1 MSFSHVDTLTDCLPN
16 NCVICLRAW
25 DLLALA
31 ALFSLSWLLLTQ
43 RTHPSPSPATTQQPA
58 QPSTPVSAAPAH
70 DLVQHSDK
78 PVFEPSRFISHTVP
92 RRPRRAKK
100 LIRPDLNLH
109 FSEPDSESED
119 GMPSI
124 EYSANFHSLDTR
136 RESRNL
142 RALRDKE
149 ADVMLRQRCAEERK
163 RSNSSSSN
171 NPSFPIS
178 EHSSEHEPDTCQP
191 HSFLSDTL
199 HNKCHILYDV
209 FHSSDK
215 SLESLDDE
223 VSNSYL

>member
-1 MSFSHVDTLTDCLPN
+1 MSDVDTLTDCLPN

-25 DLLALA
+25 DLLLLA

-43 RTHPSPSPATTQQPA
+43 RTHPSPPAATQQPA
-58 QPSTPVSAAPAH
+58 QPATNVAVATA
-70 DLVQHSDK
+70 QHPIPTIDK
-78 PVFEPSRFISHTVP
+78 PAFEPSRFISHTVP
-92 RRPRRAKK
+92 RRPRRTKK

-109 FSEPDSESED
+109 FSEPDTDSED
-119 GMPSI
+119 GMRSI
-124 EYSANFHSLDTR
+124 DYSANFHSLDTR
-136 RESRNL
+136 RVSRSL

-149 ADVMLRQRCAEERK
+149 DDMIMRQRCAEERK
-163 RSNSSSSN
+163 SSNSSSSN

-178 EHSSEHEPDTCQP
+178 EHNSSDSLHEPCQP

-209 FHSSDK
+209 FHSSEK

-223 VSNSYL
+223 ANHSYL